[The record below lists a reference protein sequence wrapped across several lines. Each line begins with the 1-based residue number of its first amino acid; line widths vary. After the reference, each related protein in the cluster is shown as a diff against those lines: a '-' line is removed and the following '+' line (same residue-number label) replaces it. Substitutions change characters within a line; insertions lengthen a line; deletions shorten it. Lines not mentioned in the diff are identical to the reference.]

1 MNADRAAA
9 YGRVMH
15 TLEELGPT
23 KLWPGEQQQVR
34 DAADALLFSDDAEHA
49 REVLLGVE
57 ELSEHLVSTGRWT
70 PERARRLVDDLGACG
85 PLAATAP

>member
-1 MNADRAAA
+1 MNAERAAA

-34 DAADALLFSDDAEHA
+34 DAADALLFTEDADQA
-49 REVLLGVE
+49 RTVLGGAE
-57 ELSEHLVSTGRWT
+57 ELAEHLVGTGRWT
-70 PERARRLVDDLGACG
+70 PERAQRLVDDLGACG
-85 PLAATAP
+85 PLAAAAG

>member
-1 MNADRAAA
+1 MNAERAAA

-23 KLWPGEQQQVR
+23 KLWPAEQQQVR
-34 DAADALLFSDDAEHA
+34 DAADALLFTEDAGQA
-49 REVLLGVE
+49 RAVLTDADQLA
-57 ELSEHLVSTGRWT
+57 EHLVGTGRWT

-85 PLAATAP
+85 PLAAAAG